1 MLACNFHY
9 GLWMC
14 WTIFHCPVIDGVF
27 GRGAKVMGGDGGVNP
42 TPTVKR
48 GLRVFYCLCA
58 ILAVL
63 DVFGL
68 RHAESPIDSLWGFYA
83 GYGFLSCVVL
93 VIAAKWMR
101 TFLMRDEDY
110 YEQRER

>member
-1 MLACNFHY
+1 M
-9 GLWMC
+9 
-14 WTIFHCPVIDGVF
+14 I
-27 GRGAKVMGGDGGVNP
+27 GDERRVNP
-42 TPTVKR
+42 TPKVKR
-48 GLRVFYCLCA
+48 GLRVFYWLCA

-63 DVFGL
+63 DIVGL
-68 RHAESPIDSLWGFYA
+68 RHAESPIDSFWGFYA

-93 VIAAKWMR
+93 VIVAKWMR